1 MSANTSAINNA
12 NPTAHRIADQS
23 SPVSVSTDQG
33 RRRQPHPTSR
43 AGERR
48 HVTRRATRVPGGGP
62 PTLSDRSAGLAA
74 TGRAHLIQVSR
85 LAGNKR
91 ATRVSRRRRELDAA
105 QGHAPGPGDTGPG
118 AVMGVVVAC
127 AAQVPPSAP
136 VADHPAHDDRLRG
149 RWLALRQP
157 HTPTSPKRASCTG
170 RPTPVG
176 GAHRAGPDTVGTRP
190 PTKPGGRSSSFATH
204 SRAIGRAWPVRGTR
218 WWARPSSPH
227 IPTRWDVRTDAP
239 ACQ

>member
-1 MSANTSAINNA
+1 
-12 NPTAHRIADQS
+12 
-23 SPVSVSTDQG
+23 
-33 RRRQPHPTSR
+33 
-43 AGERR
+43 
-48 HVTRRATRVPGGGP
+48 
-62 PTLSDRSAGLAA
+62 
-74 TGRAHLIQVSR
+74 
-85 LAGNKR
+85 
-91 ATRVSRRRRELDAA
+91 
-105 QGHAPGPGDTGPG
+105 
-118 AVMGVVVAC
+118 MGVVVAC

-227 IPTRWDVRTDAP
+227 IPTQTGSENRYTSLPVTPDNDRKGCPFHVGSTWHISAAAGEGVDAIQHRGWRP
-239 ACQ
+239 DPRGKRAGPPRD